1 MQDCKVGGKVITD
14 EAKKIVAQL
23 NKKFGEGIVVLA
35 SNIRSDFIPRFTSGS
50 TTLDYVLGGGFPG
63 NQWNE
68 LIGEPSH
75 GKTAVALK
83 TIAENQ
89 RLNPNFT
96 TVWVAAEQWV
106 PEYAELCGV
115 DTSRV
120 IVIETSI
127 MEEAYDSVIAFAES
141 KSVDAIVID
150 SLPALSPSPEMEK
163 DMNEATVGRGALLTN
178 KFFRVVGTAM
188 KRSLVE
194 DERPVLGIIINQ
206 YRMKIGVMHGD
217 PRTTPGGEGKNYA
230 FFTRCEIRRK
240 EWIEIGSGTN
250 KTRVGQQIAVRT
262 LKNKTAPPQR
272 VAYFDFYFAEGGAC
286 APGEIDFAKEIASL
300 AVVMGFIER
309 KGGWFYHG
317 ERKWQGIESVI
328 SSIREEVDLK
338 EELQKSVL
346 SSDAAPVT
354 TDED

>member
-1 MQDCKVGGKVITD
+1 MND
-14 EAKKIVAQL
+14 EARKIAALL
-23 NKKFGEGIVVLA
+23 NKKFGDNVVVLA
-35 SNIRSDFIPRFTSGS
+35 SDIRSDLIPRITSGS

-75 GKTAVALK
+75 GKTALALK
-83 TIAENQ
+83 TIAANQ
-89 RLNPNFT
+89 AVNPDHT

-106 PEYAELCGV
+106 PQYAEMCGV

-127 MEEAYDSVIAFAES
+127 MEEAYDAVIAFAES

-163 DMNEATVGRGALLTN
+163 DMGEATVGRGALLTN

-194 DERPVLGIIINQ
+194 DERPILGLIINQ

-230 FFTRCEIRRK
+230 FFTRCEVRRD
-240 EWIEIGSGTN
+240 EWIEVGSGNN
-250 KTRVGQQIAVRT
+250 KTRVGQRIKVRT

-272 VAYFDFYFAEGGAC
+272 VAYFDFYFAEGGDC
-286 APGEIDFAKEIASL
+286 LPGEFDFAKEIASL
-300 AVVMGFIER
+300 AVIKGVISR
-309 KGGWFYHG
+309 KGAWYYHG
-317 ERKWQGIESVI
+317 ERKWNGIEPVI
-328 SSIREEVDLK
+328 QSIREELDLK
-338 EELQKSVL
+338 EEIQRSVL
-346 SSDAAPVT
+346 TSSDIPMAG
-354 TDED
+354 DNEE

>member
-1 MQDCKVGGKVITD
+1 MND

-23 NKKFGEGIVVLA
+23 NKKFGTNVVVIA
-35 SNIRSDFIPRFTSGS
+35 SDIRSDLVPRITSGS

-83 TIAENQ
+83 TIAANQ
-89 RLNPNFT
+89 KLNPNHT

-106 PEYAELCGV
+106 PEYAEMCGV
-115 DTSRV
+115 DTARV
-120 IVIETSI
+120 IVIETNV
-127 MEEAYDSVIAFAES
+127 MEEAYQAVIEFAES

-150 SLPALSPSPEMEK
+150 SLPALSPAPEMEK
-163 DMNEATVGRGALLTN
+163 DMNEMTVGRGALLTN
-178 KFFRVVGTAM
+178 KFFRVVGSAM

-194 DERPVLGIIINQ
+194 DERPVLGLIVNQ

-230 FFTRCEIRRK
+230 FFTRCEIRRD
-240 EWIEIGSGTN
+240 EWIEVGPSGNKVRIGQRI
-250 KTRVGQQIAVRT
+250 KVRT

-272 VAYFDFYFAEGGAC
+272 VAYFDFYFAEGGLC
-286 APGEIDFAKEIASL
+286 LPGEYDFAKEIAAL
-300 AVVMGFIER
+300 AVVKGIIDR
-309 KGGWFYHG
+309 KGGWYYYG
-317 ERKWQGIESVI
+317 ERKWQGIEPVI
-328 SSIREEVDLK
+328 DSIRGEIDLK
-338 EELQKSVL
+338 EELQKVVL
-346 SSDAAPVT
+346 SSSDVPMAG
-354 TDED
+354 DSNDD

>member
-1 MQDCKVGGKVITD
+1 MLFRS
-14 EAKKIVAQL
+14 KIVAQL
-23 NKKFGEGIVVLA
+23 NKRFGDNVVVLA
-35 SNIRSDFIPRFTSGS
+35 NDIRSDTIPRITSGS

-83 TIAENQ
+83 TIAANQ
-89 RLNPNFT
+89 QRDPNFT

-106 PEYAELCGV
+106 PEYAAMCGV
-115 DTSRV
+115 DTTRV
-120 IVIETSI
+120 IVIETAV
-127 MEEAYDSVIAFAES
+127 MEEAYQSVIEFAES

-150 SLPALSPSPEMEK
+150 SLPALSPAPEMEK
-163 DMNEATVGRGALLTN
+163 DMSEMTVGKGALLTN

-194 DERPVLGIIINQ
+194 DERPVLGLIINQ

-230 FFTRCEIRRK
+230 FFTRCEIRRD
-240 EWIEIGSGTN
+240 EWIEVGTGNNKIRIGQRI
-250 KTRVGQQIAVRT
+250 KVRT

-272 VAYFDFYFAEGGAC
+272 VAYFDFYFADGGPC
-286 APGEIDFAKEIASL
+286 QPGEYDFAKEIASL
-300 AVVMGFIER
+300 AVVMNVIDR
-309 KGGWFYHG
+309 KGGWFYYG
-317 ERKWQGIESVI
+317 ERKWQGMESVI
-328 SSIREEVDLK
+328 QSIREEVDLK
-338 EELQKSVL
+338 ETIQRLVL
-346 SSDAAPVT
+346 ESDVT
-354 TDED
+354 VGADEE

>member
-1 MQDCKVGGKVITD
+1 MND
-14 EAKKIVAQL
+14 EARKIAALL
-23 NKKFGEGIVVLA
+23 NKKFGDNVVVLA
-35 SNIRSDFIPRFTSGS
+35 SDIRSDLIPRITSGS

-75 GKTAVALK
+75 GKTALALK
-83 TIAENQ
+83 TIAANQ
-89 RLNPNFT
+89 AVNPDHT

-106 PEYAELCGV
+106 PQYAEMCGV

-127 MEEAYDSVIAFAES
+127 MEEAYDAVIAFAES

-163 DMNEATVGRGALLTN
+163 DMGEATVGRGALLTN

-194 DERPVLGIIINQ
+194 DERPILGLIINQ

-230 FFTRCEIRRK
+230 FFTRCEVKRD
-240 EWIEIGSGTN
+240 EWIEVGSGNN
-250 KTRVGQQIAVRT
+250 KTRVGQRIKVRT

-272 VAYFDFYFAEGGAC
+272 VAYFDFYFAEGGDC
-286 APGEIDFAKEIASL
+286 LPGEFDFAKEIASL
-300 AVVMGFIER
+300 AVIKGVISR
-309 KGGWFYHG
+309 KGAWYYHG
-317 ERKWQGIESVI
+317 ERKWNGIEPVI
-328 SSIREEVDLK
+328 QSIREELDLK
-338 EELQKSVL
+338 EEIQRSVL
-346 SSDAAPVT
+346 TSSDIPMAG
-354 TDED
+354 DNEE

>member
-1 MQDCKVGGKVITD
+1 MIND
-14 EAKKIVAQL
+14 EARKILAQL
-23 NKKFGEGIVVLA
+23 NKKFGNGVVVLA
-35 SNIRSDFIPRFTSGS
+35 SDIRPDLIPRITSGS

-68 LIGEPSH
+68 LVGEPSH
-75 GKTAVALK
+75 GKTALALK
-83 TIAENQ
+83 TIAANQ
-89 RLNPNFT
+89 RLNPDYT

-106 PEYAELCGV
+106 PDYALMCGV
-115 DTSRV
+115 DMERV

-127 MEEAYDSVIAFAES
+127 MEEAYQAVIQFAES

-150 SLPALSPSPEMEK
+150 SLPALSPMPEMEK
-163 DMNEATVGRGALLTN
+163 DMSEATVGRGALLTN

-194 DERPVLGIIINQ
+194 DERPVLGLIINQ

-230 FFTRCEIRRK
+230 FFTRCEVRRD
-240 EWIEIGSGTN
+240 EWIEVGPSGN
-250 KTRVGQQIAVRT
+250 KSRVGQRIKVRT

-272 VAYFDFYFAEGGAC
+272 VAYFDFYFADGGNC
-286 APGEIDFAKEIASL
+286 APGEFDFAKEVASL
-300 AVVMGFIER
+300 AVVMGYIER
-309 KGGWFYHG
+309 RGGWFYYG

-328 SSIREEVDLK
+328 ASIREEIDFMQD
-338 EELQKSVL
+338 LQKKVL
-346 SSDAAPVT
+346 ENQDTPAALI
-354 TDED
+354 EEEEE

>member
-1 MQDCKVGGKVITD
+1 MIND

-23 NKKFGEGIVVLA
+23 NKRFGDNVVVLA
-35 SNIRSDFIPRFTSGS
+35 SDIRGDTIPRITSGS

-83 TIAENQ
+83 TIAANQ
-89 RLNPNFT
+89 QRDPNFT

-106 PEYAELCGV
+106 PEYAEMCGV

-120 IVIETSI
+120 IVIETAV
-127 MEEAYDSVIAFAES
+127 MEEAYQSVIEFAES

-150 SLPALSPSPEMEK
+150 SLPALSPAPEMEK
-163 DMNEATVGRGALLTN
+163 DMSEMTVGKGALLTN

-194 DERPVLGIIINQ
+194 DERPVLGLIINQ
-206 YRMKIGVMHGD
+206 YSMKIGVMHGD

-230 FFTRCEIRRK
+230 FFTRCEIRRD
-240 EWIEIGSGTN
+240 EWIEVGSGNN
-250 KTRVGQQIAVRT
+250 KTRIGQRIKVRT

-272 VAYFDFYFAEGGAC
+272 VAYFDFYFAEGGPC
-286 APGEIDFAKEIASL
+286 LPGEYDFAKEIASL
-300 AVVMGFIER
+300 AVVMGVIDR
-309 KGGWFYHG
+309 KGGWFYYN

-328 SSIREEVDLK
+328 ASIREEVDLK
-338 EELQKSVL
+338 EAIQKVVLESDVSVG
-346 SSDAAPVT
+346 A
-354 TDED
+354 DED

>member
-1 MQDCKVGGKVITD
+1 MSSVISD
-14 EAKKIVAQL
+14 EARKIVAQL
-23 NKKFGEGIVVLA
+23 NKKFGDNVVVVA
-35 SNIRSDFIPRFTSGS
+35 ADIRNELIPRFTTGS
-50 TTLDYVLGGGFPG
+50 TTFDYILGGGFPG

-83 TIAENQ
+83 TIAANQ
-89 RLNPNFT
+89 KANPNFT

-115 DTSRV
+115 DPSRV
-120 IVIETSI
+120 IVIETSV
-127 MEEAYDSVIAFAES
+127 MEEAYQAVIEFATS

-150 SLPALSPSPEMEK
+150 SLPALSPAPEMEK
-163 DMNEATVGRGALLTN
+163 DMDEMTVGKGALLTN
-178 KFFRVVGTAM
+178 KFFRVVGSAM

-194 DERPVLGIIINQ
+194 DERPILGIVINQ

-230 FFTRCEIRRK
+230 FFTRCEIRRD
-240 EWIEIGSGTN
+240 EYIEVGTGNNKVRIGQRI
-250 KTRVGQQIAVRT
+250 KVRT

-272 VAYFDFYFAEGGAC
+272 VAYFDFYFAEGGVC
-286 APGEIDFAKEIASL
+286 NPGEYDFAKEIASL
-300 AVVMGFIER
+300 AVVKEIVER
-309 KGGWFYHG
+309 KGGWFYFG

-328 SSIREEVDLK
+328 ASIREEIDLK
-338 EELQKSVL
+338 EELQNLVL
-346 SSDAAPVT
+346 T
-354 TDED
+354 TDEPLSAAVDDE

>member
-1 MQDCKVGGKVITD
+1 MND
-14 EAKKIVAQL
+14 EAKKIIALL
-23 NKKFGEGIVVLA
+23 NKKFGDNVVVLA
-35 SNIRSDFIPRFTSGS
+35 SDIRTDLIPRITSGS

-75 GKTAVALK
+75 GKTALALK
-83 TIAENQ
+83 TVAANQ
-89 RLNPNFT
+89 RLNPEHT

-106 PEYAELCGV
+106 PEYAAMCGV

-127 MEEAYDSVIAFAES
+127 MEEAYQAVIQFAES

-150 SLPALSPSPEMEK
+150 SLPALSPAPEMEK
-163 DMNEATVGRGALLTN
+163 DMSEMTVGRGALLTN

-194 DERPVLGIIINQ
+194 DERPVLGLIINQ

-230 FFTRCEIRRK
+230 FFTRCEVRRD

-250 KTRVGQQIAVRT
+250 KVRVGQRVKVRT

-272 VAYFDFYFAEGGAC
+272 VAYFDFYFADGGDCTA
-286 APGEIDFAKEIASL
+286 GEFDFAKEVASL
-300 AVVMGFIER
+300 AVVKGIIDR
-309 KGGWFYHG
+309 KGGWYYHG
-317 ERKWQGIESVI
+317 ERKWQGIEPVI
-328 SSIREEVDLK
+328 ASIREEVDLK
-338 EELQKSVL
+338 EALEKEVFS
-346 SSDAAPVT
+346 T
-354 TDED
+354 TDMPMAGDNDE